1 MRRLLVL
8 LSDLI
13 RTLALPLCVYAFVH
27 QSLLHQQH
35 KQRRFFSDLLPS
47 GFNRIRQ
54 IIIIIII
61 IVLVGNTKV
70 STEAIATLKHQLLL
84 T

>member
-61 IVLVGNTKV
+61 VLVGNTKV